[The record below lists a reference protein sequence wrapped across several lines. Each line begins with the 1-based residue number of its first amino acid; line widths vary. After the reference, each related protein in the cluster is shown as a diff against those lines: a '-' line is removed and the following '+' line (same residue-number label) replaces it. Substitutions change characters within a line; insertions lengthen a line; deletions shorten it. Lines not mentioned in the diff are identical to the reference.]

1 MSQPMRGRTRA
12 WISMK
17 PSNVRPGAHGR
28 RPVTGNQRGALML
41 FVLLAALMLSV
52 ITLGVLRLVS
62 GDITEGFGG
71 LQAVQ
76 AFNIAEA
83 GVHYAIG
90 KLQAAG
96 AVTYAG
102 ETLTVTSGVTTL
114 GTATITVN
122 CIDTG
127 ASPNPNGCTGTYAG
141 YRRIISTSTLP
152 MSGASGG
159 PTRTIVAIIQS
170 STGGGTYGIC
180 ALNSLNIK
188 GPDNIQI
195 YGDVASNGSISI
207 STTQASAVLLG
218 DQNAQNNQPAY

>member
-1 MSQPMRGRTRA
+1 
-12 WISMK
+12 
-17 PSNVRPGAHGR
+17 
-28 RPVTGNQRGALML
+28 
-41 FVLLAALMLSV
+41 
-52 ITLGVLRLVS
+52 
-62 GDITEGFGG
+62 EGFGG

-102 ETLTVTSGVTTL
+102 ETLTVTSGATTL

-152 MSGASGG
+152 MNGVSGG
-159 PTRTIVAIIQS
+159 PTRTIVAIVQATS
-170 STGGGTYGIC
+170 GGATY
-180 ALNSLNIK
+180 ALCSL
-188 GPDNIQI
+188 
-195 YGDVASNGSISI
+195 
-207 STTQASAVLLG
+207 STTP
-218 DQNAQNNQPAY
+218 PAGYYGVNIGG